1 MPAIETL
8 LTGPVAATEPAGTPP
23 ETTSGGADDF
33 EQAMQQALAPGG
45 KKLPEKTAAPPMG
58 RSLPPTPSAGETL
71 PAEFLAVENPS
82 EKSAPSAE
90 KKTDE
95 TPAPKLADALNPT
108 PVLWL
113 PPVDYS
119 MPPGVSLLLPSSG
132 DFPAAAKAALVT
144 GEKSG
149 AQEIMAALPGVA
161 GKADSPSDSKVAAR
175 LPETLPAGAADKV
188 LPPVLDLVAE
198 KIASPV
204 PEKIAP
210 KLAGPDAGQ
219 INPAE
224 KISGNKM
231 EPAAITSGK
240 NLAGVAVPQ
249 DGGQFWSARTSPGFE
264 TAARSR
270 VGIPPESGDVSP
282 PARGVPSSPEKNL
295 ASAVVPAPVPTRA
308 LIESPPVNLF
318 APGVAA
324 KADVPAP
331 AGVRGKLDL
340 SQPPVFGAPEKN
352 PASAV
357 VLPPGRPVTGAE
369 SPPVNL
375 FAPGGA
381 AKADVP
387 APAGVRG
394 KLDLSRSPMFGAPEK
409 NPASA
414 LVPPPALTSAR
425 VESLPVNLFVPGV
438 APKADLAAPAE
449 VRGKLDLS
457 QPPVVTVAAV
467 NTGTGVASTVPE
479 MKNSDKVDF
488 FAGLTGQKLPEAGP
502 ARSVAAALSSLPE
515 FPAHASGKFSSEF
528 AAPFAGAGTGS
539 SSVSSAEATTQMNV
553 LALPSLTEARLNTVE
568 RAHDLVSLHA
578 LRLVETRADAM
589 SVVLKPGAGTELSLE
604 LRQRNGVIEASA
616 VLAQGDY
623 QLLNQHWA
631 DLQARLE
638 LRGIKLG
645 PLGGEAGFNSGG
657 GNFSQQRSPARDEE
671 TERAA
676 AFAEFAALAGGAS
689 ARRMPALRGW
699 ESWA

>member
-132 DFPAAAKAALVT
+132 DFPVAAKAAPVT
-144 GEKSG
+144 GEKNV
-149 AQEIMAALPGVA
+149 AAEILAAVPGVA
-161 GKADSPSDSKVAAR
+161 
-175 LPETLPAGAADKV
+175 EKV
-188 LPPVLDLVAE
+188 LPKP
-198 KIASPV
+198 
-204 PEKIAP
+204 
-210 KLAGPDAGQ
+210 AGPDAGQ
-219 INPAE
+219 KNPAE
-224 KISGNKM
+224 KISENKM
-231 EPAAITSGK
+231 EPKKLT
-240 NLAGVAVPQ
+240 
-249 DGGQFWSARTSPGFE
+249 PG
-264 TAARSR
+264 
-270 VGIPPESGDVSP
+270 
-282 PARGVPSSPEKNL
+282 
-295 ASAVVPAPVPTRA
+295 
-308 LIESPPVNLF
+308 
-318 APGVAA
+318 
-324 KADVPAP
+324 
-331 AGVRGKLDL
+331 
-340 SQPPVFGAPEKN
+340 KN
-352 PASAV
+352 PASV
-357 VLPPGRPVTGAE
+357 
-369 SPPVNL
+369 
-375 FAPGGA
+375 
-381 AKADVP
+381 
-387 APAGVRG
+387 
-394 KLDLSRSPMFGAPEK
+394 
-409 NPASA
+409 
-414 LVPPPALTSAR
+414 LVPPPA
-425 VESLPVNLFVPGV
+425 VESALIEPLPLNL
-438 APKADLAAPAE
+438 ADPAAAPQTDLPSPLT

-671 TERAA
+671 TESAA